1 MKTTFS
7 RTFSTTV
14 MILFMALI
22 LVGTS
27 FQALVEDYL
36 TDSAVTDLQQNSDA
50 IANLASAYCSEGSLL
65 NRDFM
70 VNLDVASRVS
80 GADTIIFGID
90 GQALLCSEVLTGCS
104 HHGLRLSDSY
114 LAKVLKN
121 GGDFATGTIPHL
133 YEEPRF
139 VVSSLIR
146 DYTTGEPLGIVVVSR
161 PTYDTSVIMSK
172 ISNIFLMVSLLV
184 MSVCFVAM
192 LLILK
197 RQSLPLK
204 QMSNVARAFGHGNL
218 DARVRLAQDYPE
230 EVEELALAFN
240 NMAQE
245 LQKSEYQRKEFV
257 ANVSHELKTPMTTI
271 SGYVDGI
278 LDGTIPPERS
288 RYYLQI
294 VSDETK
300 RLSRLVRSMLDISR
314 LQNQGGIPEEK
325 KTHFDL
331 EEIMGQVLIT
341 FEKKI
346 TDKNLNVDIAMPEH
360 PVYTLASQDMITQV
374 VYNLIDNAV
383 KFCPDAGTLGLKI
396 KLGGSKAYISVSNSG
411 ETIPPEELPLLFDRF
426 HKIDKSRSQNRDGWG
441 LGLYIVKTIVCSH
454 GENISVSSRDGI
466 TEFTFTMPVVNLPA
480 GASSKFETI

>member
-1 MKTTFS
+1 M
-7 RTFSTTV
+7 
-14 MILFMALI
+14 
-22 LVGTS
+22 
-27 FQALVEDYL
+27 
-36 TDSAVTDLQQNSDA
+36 
-50 IANLASAYCSEGSLL
+50 
-65 NRDFM
+65 
-70 VNLDVASRVS
+70 
-80 GADTIIFGID
+80 
-90 GQALLCSEVLTGCS
+90 
-104 HHGLRLSDSY
+104 
-114 LAKVLKN
+114 
-121 GGDFATGTIPHL
+121 
-133 YEEPRF
+133 
-139 VVSSLIR
+139 VSSLIR

-184 MSVCFVAM
+184 MSVCFVAI

-314 LQNQGGIPEEK
+314 LQSQGGIPEGK

-331 EEIMGQVLIT
+331 EEVMGQVLIT